1 MLNRRFVRAG
11 LEPARDRALGPSRPG
26 PGVRALGVLVLA
38 AAATTAA
45 CGSDG
50 ETRMLPPEQVAMNP
64 GLDPVFMTDMLTIY
78 EVKKG
83 VQFPILAPKDGMPAA
98 ADGYEPYGRP
108 PWITLKDVRVQV
120 SWTLTNLDDTEHNA
134 ELLIDPWTEFG
145 RYWPG
150 LTLVDPDEGKYN
162 PNLSYGR
169 HDYRLLCLIL
179 CDKSRVHVTDPY
191 DDLDEVAR
199 DFATA
204 MDLIKF
210 PPTSLPGGQPVDP
223 ADQASLLPTYVNH
236 AFDFQN
242 HSNKDPLVKQWVP
255 TTVAALTGID
265 FGLRTY
271 EKATIAL
278 EIVVEVTDQGTGK
291 VRTEGSNDALL
302 APTTTIITVG
312 TAGAGM

>member
-1 MLNRRFVRAG
+1 LHRPAVGAG
-11 LEPARDRALGPSRPG
+11 ALGL
-26 PGVRALGVLVLA
+26 VVLA
-38 AAATTAA
+38 LSAPTAG
-45 CGSDG
+45 CSSDG
-50 ETRMLPPEQVAMNP
+50 DTRMLPPAQVAMYQ
-64 GLDPVFMTDMLTIY
+64 GLEPIFMTDETKIY

-83 VQFPILAPKDGMPAA
+83 LQFPILAPKDGMPAA
-98 ADGYEPYGRP
+98 SGDSEPYEHP
-108 PWITLKDVRVQV
+108 PWVSLKDVRVQI
-120 SWTLTNLDDTEHNA
+120 SWTLSNLDDTEHNA

-150 LTLVDPDEGKYN
+150 LTLVDPDEGKYQ
-162 PNLSYGR
+162 PNLSAIDQYYPLARSSAGE
-169 HDYRLLCLIL
+169 
-179 CDKSRVHVTDPY
+179 KSRVHGTYTY

-255 TTVAALTGID
+255 STVAGLTGVD
-265 FGLRTY
+265 FGIRTY
-271 EKATIAL
+271 ESATIAL
-278 EIVVEVTDQGTGK
+278 EIVVEVTDQGNGK
-291 VRTEGSNDALL
+291 VQAEGSKDPLL

-312 TAGAGM
+312 TAM

>member
-1 MLNRRFVRAG
+1 MLNPRSVRAG
-11 LEPARDRALGPSRPG
+11 LESGRAHVMGPRRPG
-26 PGVRALGVLVLA
+26 PGFGALGLLVFV
-38 AAATTAA
+38 AATTSA

-50 ETRMLPPEQVAMNP
+50 DTRMLPPDQVAMNP
-64 GLDPVFMTDMLTIY
+64 AVAPVFMTDELTIY

-83 VQFPILAPKDGMPAA
+83 LQFPILAPKSGMPAA
-98 ADGYEPYGRP
+98 SGGYEPYGRE
-108 PWITLKDVRVQV
+108 PWITLKDVRVQI
-120 SWTLTNLDDTEHNA
+120 SWTLTNLDDQAHNV
-134 ELLIDPWTEFG
+134 ELLVDPWTEFG

-150 LTLVDPDEGKYN
+150 LTLVDPEEGKYQ
-162 PNLSYGR
+162 PNLSALDQYLPLARSSAG
-169 HDYRLLCLIL
+169 
-179 CDKSRVHVTDPY
+179 DKSRLHGTFTY

-210 PPTSLPGGQPVDP
+210 PPTAYPGGQPVDP
-223 ADQASLLPTYVNH
+223 ADQAGLLPTYVNH
-236 AFDFQN
+236 AFDFEN

-255 TTVAALTGID
+255 ATAAALTGID

-271 EKATIAL
+271 EQATIAL

-291 VRTEGSNDALL
+291 VQDEGSNEALL

-312 TAGAGM
+312 TAM